1 MLAVRGR
8 SAVRST
14 GGMRELLV
22 VVALAA
28 AGLLLAGLVGLT
40 DWYHRPDRPAPIV
53 EIIVPDGIARQP

>member
-1 MLAVRGR
+1 VRR
-8 SAVRST
+8 TS
-14 GGMRELLV
+14 GMRELLV